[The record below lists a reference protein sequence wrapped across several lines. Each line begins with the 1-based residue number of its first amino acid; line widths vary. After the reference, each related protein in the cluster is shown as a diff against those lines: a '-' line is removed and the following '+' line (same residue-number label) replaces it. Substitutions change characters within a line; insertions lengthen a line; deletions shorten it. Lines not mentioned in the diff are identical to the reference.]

1 MKPKV
6 IGISGISC
14 AWKTTLVRVLA
25 VDLQATIFGWDE
37 FDDISS
43 GPDDYVD
50 WYKRGQNYKEWGYI
64 ALADVLKSLKSGQSI
79 LHPALGYLLNP
90 TQYIIFD
97 APLGR
102 QHAQTG
108 QFIDVC
114 IHVEIPLD
122 VSLCRRLIRDFKD
135 SDKTKKEL
143 LTELEYYLSH
153 SRPLFFDD
161 ELKTGADII
170 VDGMQT
176 TENQVE
182 KIKKYLNREASLFNN

>member
-6 IGISGISC
+6 IGISGITG
-14 AWKTTLVRVLA
+14 AGKTTLVKVLE
-25 VDLQATIFGWDE
+25 VELQATIFGWDE
-37 FDDISS
+37 FDEISK

-50 WYKRGQNYKEWGYI
+50 WYKRGQHYNEWDYKS
-64 ALADVLKSLKSGQSI
+64 LADVLKYLKSGQSI

-102 QHAQTG
+102 LHAQTG

-114 IHVEIPLD
+114 IHIEVPPDI
-122 VSLCRRLIRDFKD
+122 SLCRRLIRDFKD